1 MGKKRTLAAVLGV
14 LCLLGILWGVRFHG
28 ILQRYRASVEA
39 LRIQDVDLSK
49 VPDGVYVGSQ
59 DAVLVAAEV
68 RVTVADGAIRR
79 IEILRHE
86 NGRGKPAEGVL
97 DRVMAAQSLRVD
109 AVSGATSSSKVLLKA
124 VENALRGAGMR

>member
-14 LCLLGILWGVRFHG
+14 LCLLGILWGVRFRE

-68 RVTVADGAIRR
+68 RVTVEGGAIRR

-124 VENALRGAGMR
+124 LENALRGAP